1 MSVINLRLYRV
12 VKTLLMMFLV
22 TAVSPVLGEPPEPN
36 SAPTSVLE
44 SLSIQSSVPLPPQNT
59 NHKKEHTSLTLTDVW
74 CADINDESTRDICW
88 ESYKSSFNYYKIGHE
103 HRAKVFAWQHF
114 SARIIFFVVLAL
126 VAIGIYFAWVQFRLD
141 IKPNN
146 GSVGTGQEKEHRVE
160 LSTSGIK
167 VSSPVLG
174 VIILVLSL
182 AFFYLYLVFVYPI
195 AEIL

>member
-1 MSVINLRLYRV
+1 VQIVLVQSFGRRDNRSNHPAVLRQALDAGV
-12 VKTLLMMFLV
+12 
-22 TAVSPVLGEPPEPN
+22 G
-36 SAPTSVLE
+36 
-44 SLSIQSSVPLPPQNT
+44 
-59 NHKKEHTSLTLTDVW
+59 
-74 CADINDESTRDICW
+74 C
-88 ESYKSSFNYYKIGHE
+88 HE

-141 IKPNN
+141 IKPDNS
-146 GSVGTGQEKEHRVE
+146 SVGTGQEKEHRVE